1 MLKVCLKFRDQF
13 RGIVLKFEYIT
24 RVDLKMFTS
33 SFGLGK
39 ITKHRLNV
47 TSDFDLINCIIVDQS
62 AILIAC

>member
-1 MLKVCLKFRDQF
+1 
-13 RGIVLKFEYIT
+13 
-24 RVDLKMFTS
+24 MFTS

-47 TSDFDLINCIIVDQS
+47 TSDFDLINCIIVDQR